1 MIVSL
6 YLYWRSYWNHDHL
19 HGVFFVKYHHQ
30 HHCQY
35 HFYFHR
41 HCHHHCRHRVTA
53 IVWQPDYD
61 QIYFALQDIFPNKT
75 HLPSFNSAAIE
86 SHLFRIP
93 NLSSRFLYMCD
104 DFMFGSNV
112 TMDDFYT
119 KKDGYKVI
127 IIKGEVTYLNEI
139 YIGGKMASTKYML
152 TVILLSRDIYWW

>member
-1 MIVSL
+1 MTIFMAFSLLNIIINIIVNIIFISIDIVIIIVVIVSL
-6 YLYWRSYWNHDHL
+6 PSYDNL
-19 HGVFFVKYHHQ
+19 S
-30 HHCQY
+30 
-35 HFYFHR
+35 
-41 HCHHHCRHRVTA
+41 
-53 IVWQPDYD
+53 DYD

>member
-1 MIVSL
+1 MTIFMVFSLLNIIINIIVNIIFISIDIVIIIVVIVSL
-6 YLYWRSYWNHDHL
+6 SSYDNL
-19 HGVFFVKYHHQ
+19 S
-30 HHCQY
+30 
-35 HFYFHR
+35 
-41 HCHHHCRHRVTA
+41 
-53 IVWQPDYD
+53 DYD

>member
-1 MIVSL
+1 MTIFMVFSLLNIIINIIVNIIFISIDIVIIIVVIVSL
-6 YLYWRSYWNHDHL
+6 SSYDNL
-19 HGVFFVKYHHQ
+19 S
-30 HHCQY
+30 
-35 HFYFHR
+35 
-41 HCHHHCRHRVTA
+41 
-53 IVWQPDYD
+53 DYD

-119 KKDGYKVI
+119 KRDGYKVI

>member
-1 MIVSL
+1 MTIFMVFSLLNIIINIIVNIIFISIDIVIIIVVIVSL
-6 YLYWRSYWNHDHL
+6 SSYDNL
-19 HGVFFVKYHHQ
+19 S
-30 HHCQY
+30 
-35 HFYFHR
+35 
-41 HCHHHCRHRVTA
+41 
-53 IVWQPDYD
+53 DYD

-139 YIGGKMASTKYML
+139 YIGGKMSSTKYML